1 VPGIVWL
8 IMGIIILVGLYSK
21 EQSVI
26 KPSKEADRPPALPI
40 TAPALIY
47 TPPTHPVLPHLLL
60 CGNPGTGKTALS
72 RVVANELTRPYG
84 YTPRFLEFT
93 PLVLREEDAID
104 AIMMKMINYGTV
116 LFLDEVHSLPSQV
129 EESLYSV
136 MTDGV
141 FSGKYGTFKIPPF
154 TLIGGTTKSG
164 LLQKPFRDRFTL
176 ELELTPTTQEDL
188 VEILRDQ
195 EQGIPAPT
203 NFSNYYGQT
212 SARMLLTLHIM
223 ALSQPEPTSDLTEDV
238 KRFLAQRSLGS
249 PRLIKQLH
257 RHVIAYQKV
266 MKNFTTLEA
275 EVLMG
280 LLGIDSY
287 GLHTSDRR
295 VITAL
300 LKRGNKPIG
309 VKALAGTADVSP
321 EDLVEVIEQRM
332 VYAGMLEKGPRGRV
346 LTPQALEIYQA
357 EEEKMLPRLE
367 CHDLDPGIRVDMGA
381 LNRWERL

>member
-1 VPGIVWL
+1 MPAIVWI
-8 IMGIIILVGLYSK
+8 IMGIIILVGFTAK
-21 EQSVI
+21 EQPVK
-26 KPSKEADRPPALPI
+26 KPAEEAEENPPSTSHNSTTVRVATQGTMALATLV
-40 TAPALIY
+40 TAPVH
-47 TPPTHPVLPHLLL
+47 TPSQHPVFPHLLL
-60 CGNPGTGKTALS
+60 WGSPGTGKTALS

-188 VEILRDQ
+188 VKILRDL

-212 SARMLLTLHIM
+212 HAKMLLTLHIM
-223 ALSQPEPTSDLTEDV
+223 ALSQPESTSDLTEDV
-238 KRFLAQRSLGS
+238 KKFLAERALGS
-249 PRLIKQLH
+249 PRLIKQLY
-257 RHVIAYQKV
+257 RHVIAYLKV
-266 MKNFTTLEA
+266 MKKFTTVEA

-280 LLGIDSY
+280 LLGIDSC
-287 GLHTSDRR
+287 GLHSSDRR
-295 VITAL
+295 VIQAL
-300 LKRGNKPIG
+300 LRRGNKPIG
-309 VKALAGTADVSP
+309 MKALACVADISP
-321 EDLVEVIEQRM
+321 VDLEEVIEPRL
-332 VYAGMLEKGPRGRV
+332 VYCGFLERSSRGRI
-346 LTPQALEIYQA
+346 LTPQALEIYQG
-357 EEEKMLPRLE
+357 EEEKTQLRLE
-367 CHDLDPGIRVDMGA
+367 
-381 LNRWERL
+381 WS